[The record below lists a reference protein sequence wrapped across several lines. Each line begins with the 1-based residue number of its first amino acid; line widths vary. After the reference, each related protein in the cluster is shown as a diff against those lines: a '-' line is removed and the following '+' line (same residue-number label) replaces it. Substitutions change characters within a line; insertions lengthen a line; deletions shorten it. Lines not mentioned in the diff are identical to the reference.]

1 MLNVL
6 SYPSDGTAPP
16 VLIVHGLYGSAR
28 NWGVISKRLSD
39 RGPVFAVDQRNHG
52 LSPRHATHTY
62 PDMAQD
68 LAEVITES
76 GLGPMDVIG
85 HSMGGKAAMVL
96 ALTKPE
102 LVNRLVVA
110 DIAPVTY
117 THSQLQYIEAMQK
130 LDLTQIEKRSDAHAK
145 LADYIDDP
153 ALISF
158 FLQSV
163 DLKTKSWHL
172 NLDVLASE
180 MPRIIGFP
188 EVTGAFDG
196 PTLFTS
202 GAQSDYVAQ
211 DHRPKIKTLFPNAV
225 FAKIKDAGHWL
236 HADKPREFE
245 AVLRGWLDKN

>member
-145 LADYIDDP
+145 LSDYIDDP